1 MRFIFVGGV
10 ALKKEYNIPSILL
23 SIDEPL
29 SGLISICGEPFRS
42 RTEMTNLS
50 VSMVKTSS
58 SVSLSIPTNLM
69 FVLLSISIIIL

>member
-1 MRFIFVGGV
+1 
-10 ALKKEYNIPSILL
+10 
-23 SIDEPL
+23 
-29 SGLISICGEPFRS
+29 
-42 RTEMTNLS
+42 MTNLS